1 MADFTLFFE
10 RDNNDG
16 QACIDYAWIASG
28 KRSQLILNQG
38 ERYTLK
44 TDTIPVDQTIV
55 NVFALTNENVGL
67 AATWPSN
74 PSQLAIKFAWFK
86 IGGQNV
92 VRTIFYA
99 DGSSIPNT
107 MALTQ
112 QHLPCKAL
120 PEE

>member
-1 MADFTLFFE
+1 MSDFTLLFE
-10 RDNNDG
+10 RDGNDA

-38 ERYTLK
+38 KRYTLK
-44 TDTIPVDQTIV
+44 TDTIPTDQTIV
-55 NVFALTNENVGL
+55 NVLALTNKNVGL
-67 AATWPSN
+67 AATWQSD

-99 DGSSIPNT
+99 DGSSIAKT
-107 MALTQ
+107 MPLSQ
-112 QHLPCKAL
+112 QPLPCRAL
-120 PEE
+120 PER